1 MFHWGF
7 FCSYEKLQGCNS
19 SQNNDWTNRSG
30 LYVSDAEVTK
40 KKIKIIFGGMKIKFE
55 GNITGP
61 VIMLLD
67 QGRVFVVKKNK
78 IVFGGMKFSYYIYL
92 NKTQTLWMIE

>member
-40 KKIKIIFGGMKIKFE
+40 KKIKIIFGGMKIK
-55 GNITGP
+55 
-61 VIMLLD
+61 L
-67 QGRVFVVKKNK
+67 
-78 IVFGGMKFSYYIYL
+78 
-92 NKTQTLWMIE
+92 

>member
-40 KKIKIIFGGMKIKFE
+40 K
-55 GNITGP
+55 
-61 VIMLLD
+61 
-67 QGRVFVVKKNK
+67 NK